1 MLKFVRLDL
10 GSRSHGL
17 RPILLPTFF
26 YAVRSLGWGEIV
38 SAWKVDRELSGQ
50 HRALFISP
58 PLLYIMQGQIRKVVD
73 TGSVSTAQVMVLNE
87 LRMLCVWMGCQIGL
101 LSGKH
106 AHVITSTNFVASIVN
121 VKHALH
127 RKKFYSSGIKLVG
140 VGPFPF
146 TLPAIHLPAFCTH
159 PTIACCLCPPSV
171 PLRLSC
177 WSPCAPCSRFPLT
190 CTRLP
195 STCSFC

>member
-26 YAVRSLGWGEIV
+26 YA
-38 SAWKVDRELSGQ
+38 
-50 HRALFISP
+50 
-58 PLLYIMQGQIRKVVD
+58 GQIRKVVD

-106 AHVITSTNFVASIVN
+106 AHVLTSTPFIAGIVN

-127 RKKFYSSGIKLVG
+127 RKKFYNAGIKMVELLESMCQVWASVG
-140 VGPFPF
+140 WDESHGLPPFLFLLRTSLPSCCLPPSLLPTTFLASYHLPPFLACSHCVRSRRCCLLSDVQKFSQQPF
-146 TLPAIHLPAFCTH
+146 TALLCRFSHSRTPLHPA
-159 PTIACCLCPPSV
+159 
-171 PLRLSC
+171 
-177 WSPCAPCSRFPLT
+177 
-190 CTRLP
+190 
-195 STCSFC
+195 